1 MAHNERKNTGS
12 PVLRGGFGSIL
23 SALGSAA
30 AGWIIYSRLFINHDM
45 RLPLAVQAEHRI
57 FSSPR
62 IGVVSY
68 YADRS
73 ASGRPL
79 VLVHAIN
86 AAGSAYEM
94 RPLFERYRGQR
105 PVYALDLPGFG
116 FSERSNRVYTPEL
129 YKQALIEFISTQVRE
144 PADVVALSL
153 GCEFAARAA
162 LERPD
167 LFHSLVFISPSGLT
181 EGRAEKTSQAVSGTG
196 ASDLAY
202 ATLAFPL
209 WSQAFFDLLATRAS
223 IRFFLKQSFVGD
235 VPPDLIEYDFLT
247 AHQPGARY
255 APLYFVSGK
264 LFTRDILETAYERL
278 SLPVMVLY
286 DRDFFVRFD
295 LLPRLV
301 DNCPNWRAVR
311 ITPTL
316 GLPHWER
323 LDETAHHLEAFW
335 REPASV
341 F

>member
-1 MAHNERKNTGS
+1 MANDEKQKAGS
-12 PVLRGGFGSIL
+12 SPLQAGIGGVL
-23 SALGSAA
+23 SALGSVT
-30 AGWIIYSRLFINHDM
+30 AGWIAYSRLFINHDM

-62 IGVVSY
+62 IGVISY

-105 PVYALDLPGFG
+105 PVYAPDLPGFG
-116 FSERSNRVYTPEL
+116 FSERSDRVYTPALYTQAIIEL
-129 YKQALIEFISTQVRE
+129 IATQVGE
-144 PADVVALSL
+144 AADVVALSL

-167 LFHSLVFISPSGLT
+167 LFNSLVLISPSGLT
-181 EGRAEKTSQAVSGTG
+181 EGRAEKASQAVSGTG
-196 ASDLAY
+196 VGDLAY
-202 ATLAFPL
+202 AGLAFPL
-209 WSQAFFDLLATRAS
+209 WSQPFFDLLATRAS
-223 IRFFLKQSFVGD
+223 IRFFLEKSFVGD

-264 LFTRDILETAYERL
+264 LFSRDILESVYKRL
-278 SLPVMVLY
+278 ELPVLVLY

-301 DNCPNWRAVR
+301 NQCANWRAAR

-323 LDETAHHLEAFW
+323 LEETAQHLESFW
-335 REPASV
+335 RDPAAAP
-341 F
+341 